1 MILVENARL
10 LDERLK
16 RIIGEVGYRTSGEIK
31 KNLLQEIEKS
41 FLSVLEAHYRRE
53 TVRLLKLLSEVIN
66 KI

>member
-1 MILVENARL
+1 MENARL

-41 FLSVLEAHYRRE
+41 FLSVLEAHNRRE
-53 TVRLLKLLSEVIN
+53 TMRLLSLFSDVVN

>member
-1 MILVENARL
+1 MENARL

-41 FLSVLEAHYRRE
+41 FLSVLEAHSRRE
-53 TVRLLKLLSEVIN
+53 TIRLLSLFSDVVN

>member
-1 MILVENARL
+1 MENARL

-31 KNLLQEIEKS
+31 KNLLQDMEKS
-41 FLSVLEAHYRRE
+41 FLGMLEAHYRRE
-53 TVRLLKLLSEVIN
+53 TVRLLRLLSEVIN

>member
-1 MILVENARL
+1 VENARL

-31 KNLLQEIEKS
+31 KNLLQDMEKS
-41 FLSVLEAHYRRE
+41 FLSMLEAHYRRE
-53 TVRLLKLLSEVIN
+53 TIRLLSLFSDVVK

>member
-1 MILVENARL
+1 MENARL

-16 RIIGEVGYRTSGEIK
+16 RIIGEVGHRTSGEIK
-31 KNLLQEIEKS
+31 KNLLLEMEKS

-53 TVRLLKLLSEVIN
+53 TVRLLSLFSEVVN

>member
-1 MILVENARL
+1 MENARL

-41 FLSVLEAHYRRE
+41 FLSVLEAHNRRE
-53 TVRLLKLLSEVIN
+53 TMRLLSLFSDVVNRI
-66 KI
+66 

>member
-1 MILVENARL
+1 MENARL

-31 KNLLQEIEKS
+31 KNLLLDMEKS
-41 FLSVLEAHYRRE
+41 FLSVLESHYRRE
-53 TVRLLKLLSEVIN
+53 TVRLLNLFSEVVN

>member
-1 MILVENARL
+1 MENARL

-31 KNLLQEIEKS
+31 KNLLLEMEKS
-41 FLSVLEAHYRRE
+41 FLSVLEAHYHRE
-53 TVRLLKLLSEVIN
+53 TIRLLRLLSEVIN